1 MRILIAT
8 DAWKP
13 QVNGVVGTYEH
24 LRHELEAAGHEVT
37 ILSPLDFATLPCP
50 GYGEIR
56 LALPRRSII
65 SAHLIKGGY
74 DHIHIA
80 TEGPIGWVTRSIC
93 LRRAIRFTTSYHTRF
108 PEYLKAN
115 IGVPAWLGY
124 AAQRRFHG
132 PALATLV
139 ATPSLKDDL
148 QRRGFNHLKLW
159 PRGVD
164 TAHFR
169 PLADSDKA
177 GREPVFLYVG
187 AGLAREER
195 RSVPR
200 SRTAGKEERRR
211 RWAPARHAAP
221 AISRCAI
228 QRNEDRQKSSARVC
242 HGRRFRLSESDGLRS
257 VLFFSRPWHRAF
269 RSPHF
274 R

>member
-1 MRILIAT
+1 M
-8 DAWKP
+8 
-13 QVNGVVGTYEH
+13 VGTYEH

-187 AGLAREER
+187 RVSREKNVEAFLDLELPGKKSVVGDGPLLATLHR
-195 RSVPR
+195 RYPDVQFKG
-200 SRTAGKEERRR
+200 TKTGK
-211 RWAPARHAAP
+211 
-221 AISRCAI
+221 S
-228 QRNEDRQKSSARVC
+228 SSARVC